1 MHRLK
6 IHSKVKEEEKSKFR
20 EYESPL
26 FYYMYEFFLHGFLFF
41 LMKMSCVAQGV
52 GAVGGESGKGQAG
65 DVSPGCSWA
74 SRTIIR
80 SRNDSPFGEKCSYTY
95 VRVQSTE
102 IASSVGACEINKCA
116 Q

>member
-1 MHRLK
+1 ML
-6 IHSKVKEEEKSKFR
+6 
-20 EYESPL
+20 
-26 FYYMYEFFLHGFLFF
+26 
-41 LMKMSCVAQGV
+41 
-52 GAVGGESGKGQAG
+52 GAVGGESGAGQAG
-65 DVSPGCSWA
+65 DLSPSCSRA

-102 IASSVGACEINKCA
+102 IISSVGAYEINKCI